1 MHKSAIN
8 VQIRSDYKEKLR
20 YISKHENRSMNGKI
34 FCLIQKCIID
44 YETEHGKIE
53 LNEQVK
59 LTHQKK
65 PHDYR
70 EAFTS

>member
-53 LNEQVK
+53 LNE
-59 LTHQKK
+59 
-65 PHDYR
+65 
-70 EAFTS
+70 